1 MDYKSEPEPKK
12 KFTREDF
19 KKDVKEAVQ
28 DAKEKK
34 PQKKR
39 GSKSKK
45 NGYESWSVSELRKK
59 LNDKKKRCW

>member
-1 MDYKSEPEPKK
+1 MDYKNEQEPKK

-28 DAKEKK
+28 DAKK

-59 LNDKKKRCW
+59 LNDKKKRRCW